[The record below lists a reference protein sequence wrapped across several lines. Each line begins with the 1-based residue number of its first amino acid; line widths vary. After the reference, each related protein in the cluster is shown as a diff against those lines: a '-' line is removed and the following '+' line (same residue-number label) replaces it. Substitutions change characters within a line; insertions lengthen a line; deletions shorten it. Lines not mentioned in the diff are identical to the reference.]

1 MLSFA
6 YGLVSGLLS
15 SDVVNPVHLSKQLNL
30 SEENQNYQINP
41 HQEKA
46 ERCNYKMRIE
56 LVLLKNVCEKYL
68 IVLAIS
74 MPDGGGRTLCNN
86 RI

>member
-1 MLSFA
+1 MKTIGA
-6 YGLVSGLLS
+6 PIRIRNWRKGAI
-15 SDVVNPVHLSKQLNL
+15 
-30 SEENQNYQINP
+30 INI
-41 HQEKA
+41 E
-46 ERCNYKMRIE
+46 RIE